1 MAEGRRDQPP
11 GAPMMAFKKKTRY
24 GPMFECCVC
33 STTNFLSEVVEVG
46 RVAVLATE
54 VGRERYLA
62 LPFLRSNNHLFT
74 QLDTAWVCLTCQ
86 ASMSAGRLPTLA
98 TVNGLAAPWVRLPSN
113 LLNMSV
119 EELDLLALNNVFS
132 TVDGLQVG
140 VVGQG
145 APDKTIFVPL
155 AGVTSVPRHT
165 AVTRTVSYC
174 AYIQVFSFLQLFPTK
189 VACVPGLIVKL
200 KAKKSEY
207 GIF

>member
-1 MAEGRRDQPP
+1 M
-11 GAPMMAFKKKTRY
+11 
-24 GPMFECCVC
+24 
-33 STTNFLSEVVEVG
+33 
-46 RVAVLATE
+46 LATE

-98 TVNGLAAPWVRLPSN
+98 TVNGLAAPLVRFPSN

-174 AYIQVFSFLQLFPTK
+174 AYIQGVFFFNCSPQ
-189 VACVPGLIVKL
+189 KL
-200 KAKKSEY
+200 PASQA
-207 GIF
+207 